1 MSNKRSNVLFAFVV
15 LAMIVSLFIGCAKK
29 PFWGNE
35 QTGFILNYR
44 LVPDQVWKYS
54 STNDQNMN
62 MEQMGQSIAIKT
74 KSLTIYSIKGTGI
87 NQQKNLQSNVT
98 LDTMSIAM
106 SSPMGENKPD
116 LSSVIGKNFGMTFT
130 SKGKELDYTRTEALE
145 IDFGKMPGGKQDL
158 SSYFRNIF
166 PDLPEQPVKIGET
179 WISKDSLTIHQMG
192 MEVKTKTET
201 TNKLEGQEVVAG
213 MECLKIASKS
223 KGTVDGKG
231 ENMGMNMSVE
241 GDTDATTTWYFAY
254 KLGIFV
260 KAESESFMESTI
272 AISGPQNMTMPMSQ
286 ETKSEVK
293 LILSPAK

>member
-260 KAESESFMESTI
+260 KAESESFMESKI

>member
-1 MSNKRSNVLFAFVV
+1 
-15 LAMIVSLFIGCAKK
+15 
-29 PFWGNE
+29 
-35 QTGFILNYR
+35 
-44 LVPDQVWKYS
+44 
-54 STNDQNMN
+54 N

-74 KSLTIYSIKGTGI
+74 NSLAIYTITGTGI
-87 NQQKNLQSNVT
+87 NQQKNLQADVM
-98 LDTMSIAM
+98 LDTMSIVM

-116 LSSVIGKNFGMTFT
+116 LSSVLGKNFGMTFT

-145 IDFGKMPGGKQDL
+145 IDFGMMAGGKQNL
-158 SSYFRNIF
+158 SSNFRNLF
-166 PDLPEQPVKIGET
+166 PDLPQQPIKIGET
-179 WISKDSLTIHQMG
+179 WTSKDTLTIPQSG
-192 MEVKTKTET
+192 MEINLKTET
-201 TNKLEGQEVVAG
+201 TNKLEGLEVVAG
-213 MECLKIASKS
+213 MECLKITSKS

-231 ENMGMNMSVE
+231 ERMGMNMGIE

>member
-1 MSNKRSNVLFAFVV
+1 MSNKRSNVLFAIVV

-44 LVPDQVWKYS
+44 LAPDQVWKYS
-54 STNDQNMN
+54 STNDQTMN
-62 MEQMGQSIAIKT
+62 MEQMGQSIAMKT

-145 IDFGKMPGGKQDL
+145 VDFGMMAGGKQNL
-158 SSYFRNIF
+158 SSNFRNIF
-166 PDLPEQPVKIGET
+166 PDLPQQPIKIGET
-179 WISKDSLTIHQMG
+179 WTSKDTLTIPQSG
-192 MEVKTKTET
+192 MEITVKTET

-213 MECLKIASKS
+213 VECFKIISKA

-231 ENMGMNMSVE
+231 ERMGMGLNME
-241 GDTDATTTWYFAY
+241 GDMDVTSTWYFAY
-254 KLGIFV
+254 KLGTFV

-272 AISGPQNMTMPMSQ
+272 AISGPTNMTMPMTQ

-293 LILSPAK
+293 LILPSAK